1 VTRLFPWGNT
11 EFTQASALPSQY
23 GEIFVKRHYCF
34 RSSQHRPVIVDCGG
48 NIGLSAIWFAQTY
61 PGADITVYEPDTQL
75 CELLER
81 NLSAARCA
89 GVRVVNAAAWIA
101 DGEIAFDATGDDS
114 GKIDPSGTTRVR
126 AVDLALALPERV
138 DLLKL
143 DIEGAEFEV
152 LEHLLNTGSIDRV
165 NHTAVEFH
173 PTRRSMPQMI
183 RILGRLQD
191 AGFDIA
197 FDSFLSPWV
206 GLESTASPFEVVGRK
221 RVLLYLYA
229 WRPR

>member
-1 VTRLFPWGNT
+1 MTRLFPWGNL
-11 EFTQASALPSQY
+11 EFTQTSALSSQY
-23 GEIFVKRHYCF
+23 GEIFLKRHYCCGPL
-34 RSSQHRPVIVDCGG
+34 RDRPVIVDCGG
-48 NIGLSAIWFAQTY
+48 NIGLSAIWFAQSY
-61 PGADITVYEPDTQL
+61 PGADITVYEPDASL
-75 CELLER
+75 CEILER
-81 NLSAARCA
+81 NLSGARCT
-89 GVRVVNAAAWIA
+89 GVRVVNAAAWVS

-114 GKIDPSGTTRVR
+114 GKVDPSGKTRVR

-152 LEHLLNTGSIDRV
+152 LEHLLNTGSSARV

-183 RILGRLQD
+183 RILGRLQES
-191 AGFDIA
+191 GFDIA
-197 FDSFLSPWV
+197 FDSFLSPWA
-206 GLESTASPFEVVGRK
+206 GLEPTASPFEAVGRQ

-229 WRPR
+229 WRRM